1 MTKEE
6 LSRVREWADIQI
18 ASADLP
24 AIWYQLMK
32 LREALDAIIIVLD
45 SIPLIAPEDR
55 PHPSRGS
62 GPHLRLVDNDVRDA
76 GLPD

>member
-6 LSRVREWADIQI
+6 LCKVKEWADTQI
-18 ASADLP
+18 ASADMP

-32 LREALDAIIIVLD
+32 LREALDAIIVALD
-45 SIPLIAPEDR
+45 SNPPIVPEDR
-55 PHPSRGS
+55 PDPSRRS
-62 GPHLRLVDNDVRDA
+62 GGHLRLVDNDVRDA

>member
-6 LSRVREWADIQI
+6 LCKVREWADTQI
-18 ASADLP
+18 AAADLP

-32 LREALDAIIIVLD
+32 LREALDAIIVVLD
-45 SIPLIAPEDR
+45 SIPLIVSEDR

-62 GPHLRLVDNDVRDA
+62 RRHLRLVDNDVSDA

>member
-32 LREALDAIIIVLD
+32 LREALDAIIVVLD
-45 SIPLIAPEDR
+45 SIPLIAT
-55 PHPSRGS
+55 
-62 GPHLRLVDNDVRDA
+62 
-76 GLPD
+76 